1 MLTGSVCKEGEVFMK
16 KQKIK
21 GIGYLGAALVVLL
34 SGLFTLSY
42 GAVTLGIQWTRHN
55 LGSTNVIS
63 GSQFHATNESEVC
76 IFCHT
81 PHNSVAGQNFLWNRQ
96 TDANSPNQNSFALY
110 SSATL
115 TSAALGAVISDVSKM
130 CMSCHDG
137 VTALNSMANPRTLVG
152 LTPTIGDIY
161 FNPEESGM
169 PWGVNI
175 GEGDT
180 VIGNPGNNLRNDHP
194 ISFSYSDAQSQETNG
209 GLKLIDNP
217 RTEGLVFWGP
227 NSDQIECVTCH
238 DPHINS
244 NPAYGGNPALAKF
257 LRRSNASSNLCFA
270 CHNK

>member
-1 MLTGSVCKEGEVFMK
+1 MK

-42 GAVTLGIQWTRHN
+42 GALTLGVRYTKHN
-55 LGSTNVIS
+55 LGSTGI
-63 GSQFHATNESEVC
+63 GGFTATKESEVC
-76 IFCHT
+76 VFCHT

-96 TDANSPNQNSFALY
+96 TNANSPNQNSFALY

-115 TSAALGAVISDVSKM
+115 TSAALGASISDVSKL

-137 VTALNSMANPRTLVG
+137 VTALNSMANPTSRYQLNELGGTVG
-152 LTPTIGDIY
+152 AGDALSTWIWDDA
-161 FNPEESGM
+161 FGTGD
-169 PWGVNI
+169 WGPNI
-175 GEGDT
+175 GEG
-180 VIGNPGNNLRNDHP
+180 VAPQSGGNLRNDHP
-194 ISFSYSDAQSQETNG
+194 ISFSYTDAQSQETNG

-227 NSDQIECVTCH
+227 NSDQLECVTCH
-238 DPHINS
+238 DPHINYNS
-244 NPAYGGNPALAKF
+244 TQGGDPALAKF

>member
-1 MLTGSVCKEGEVFMK
+1 MK
-16 KQKIK
+16 KLKIK

-42 GAVTLGIQWTRHN
+42 GAVTLGIRWTKHN
-55 LGSTNVIS
+55 LGSTNVTS
-63 GSQFHATNESEVC
+63 SQFHATNESEIC

-81 PHNSVAGQNFLWNRQ
+81 PHNSVAGQKFLWNRQ
-96 TDANSPNQNSFALY
+96 TDANSPDQSSFKLY
-110 SSATL
+110 SSPTL

-137 VTALNSMANPRTLVG
+137 ITALNSMANPRTL
-152 LTPTIGDIY
+152 TGDVTQPLSMTY
-161 FNPEESGM
+161 YSVEEGGVLG
-169 PWGVNI
+169 WGPNI
-175 GEGDT
+175 GEGDAFAA
-180 VIGNPGNNLRNDHP
+180 GYPGTNLRNDHP
-194 ISFSYSDAQSQETNG
+194 ISFSYSDAQSQDST
-209 GLKLIDNP
+209 GLKAINNA

-238 DPHINS
+238 DPHINADDT
-244 NPAYGGNPALAKF
+244 NGRGGNPALVKF